1 MSQAFYKTFFIL
13 GLDKAIVIAI
23 THAVLSALGGDG
35 LSLPMGPFEETAYH
49 QLPENL
55 KVEQEPDLESLE
67 TLNSEIEQRKKIE
80 VITASTITIVSAGII
95 LCGLI
100 VALAVIPTLNN

>member
-80 VITASTITIVSAGII
+80 VITASTIVSAGII